1 MTNEE
6 LALMIQNGQTE
17 AVLPLWQRVERF
29 VAKQAD
35 KWSKAWTTRRVEF
48 EDLYQSGFLAMMK
61 AAQTYDPDKDVKFL
75 TWMGYFIKTAF
86 SYVAGCRT
94 KAQNND
100 PLNEYRSLW
109 EPLEGGTDDLTIG
122 DMIPDPVDYIG
133 DTDERV
139 YRDQLHDELERALST
154 LPEDKSKVLRLRF
167 YDGLTL
173 KDTAKVCG
181 ITAEAA
187 RQREGRALKELRSGK
202 QAARLRA
209 YVDERTPFYSARGV
223 HSVESLT
230 IKRERLINRCG

>member
-6 LALMIQNGQTE
+6 LAVMIQNGRTE
-17 AVLPLWQRVERF
+17 AILPLWEQVERF
-29 VAKQAD
+29 VAKQAN
-35 KWSKAWTTRRVEF
+35 KWEQAWEARRIEF
-48 EDLYQSGFLAMMK
+48 EDLYQSGFIAMMK
-61 AAQTYDPDKDVKFL
+61 AARTYDPDKDVKFL
-75 TWMGYFIKTAF
+75 TWMDYYIKTAF

-94 KAQNND
+94 PAQNKD
-100 PLNEYRSLW
+100 HLNEYKSLW
-109 EPLEGGTDDLTIG
+109 EPLGGGTDDLTIG
-122 DMIPDPVDYIG
+122 DMLPDPVDYIG
-133 DTDERV
+133 EADRRIYLE
-139 YRDQLHDELERALST
+139 QLHAELERALST